1 MRRTSPEN
9 HVTNVLE
16 RAVARLVEAKPEEI
30 RALLWSFGYFFFLLA
45 SYFILR
51 PLRDE
56 MGAAAGRDFLQWLF
70 TATFFVMLVVAP
82 IYAAVV
88 ARVPRVRF
96 IPLVYR
102 FFIFNLAIF
111 WLLLQSDAW
120 RVETARVFFVWVS
133 VFNLFAVSVFWSF
146 MADLYRTEQSKRL
159 FGFIAA
165 GGTAGTLLGSL
176 VTVAL
181 AGALGPV
188 NLLLVAAGLLELAVF
203 CAVRLERAAPR
214 RPVEERQPGA
224 PDANAPQTGTG
235 GGVFDGF
242 LMIARSPYLAGLA
255 AWVALLSLAGTF
267 LYFMQIDVVRA
278 ASPDP
283 ATRTR
288 IFAGMDMAANLL
300 TLGLQFL
307 ATGRIVK
314 RIGAGPSAA
323 ILPLVFGAGFV
334 ALAVA
339 PALAVIVVFQVA
351 QRVANFAFSNPAREI
366 FFTSVHVDEKYK
378 AKNLIDTAV
387 LRGGDVVFSWFFTGL
402 RSLGLGMAGVAA
414 VAVPLMIV
422 WAAVA
427 LALGRAQ
434 ERRQAASPNT
444 EQERAGQRA

>member
-1 MRRTSPEN
+1 M
-9 HVTNVLE
+9 
-16 RAVARLVEAKPEEI
+16 
-30 RALLWSFGYFFFLLA
+30 
-45 SYFILR
+45 
-51 PLRDE
+51 
-56 MGAAAGRDFLQWLF
+56 
-70 TATFFVMLVVAP
+70 
-82 IYAAVV
+82 
-88 ARVPRVRF
+88 
-96 IPLVYR
+96 
-102 FFIFNLAIF
+102 
-111 WLLLQSDAW
+111 
-120 RVETARVFFVWVS
+120 
-133 VFNLFAVSVFWSF
+133 
-146 MADLYRTEQSKRL
+146 
-159 FGFIAA
+159 
-165 GGTAGTLLGSL
+165 
-176 VTVAL
+176 
-181 AGALGPV
+181 
-188 NLLLVAAGLLELAVF
+188 
-203 CAVRLERAAPR
+203 
-214 RPVEERQPGA
+214 
-224 PDANAPQTGTG
+224 
-235 GGVFDGF
+235 FDGF

-334 ALAVA
+334 ALAIA

-434 ERRQAASPNT
+434 ERRQAATPNT

>member
-1 MRRTSPEN
+1 MMRRAFKRRAREQN
-9 HVTNVLE
+9 EVANVVE
-16 RAVARLVEAKPEEI
+16 RVLSRLVEARPDEI

-70 TATFFVMLVVAP
+70 TATFFVMLVVSP
-82 IYAAVV
+82 LYAAAV
-88 ARVPRVRF
+88 ARLPRRRF

-102 FFIFNLAIF
+102 FFIFNLAVF
-111 WLLLQSDAW
+111 WIALQADAW

-146 MADLYRTEQSKRL
+146 MADLYRTEQGKRL

-165 GGTAGTLLGSL
+165 GGTAGTLLGST
-176 VTVAL
+176 VTVTL

-188 NLLLVAAGLLELAVF
+188 NLLLVAGALLEIAVW
-203 CAVRLERAAPR
+203 CAIRLERAAPR
-214 RPVEERQPGA
+214 EARPVQAPAGGA
-224 PDANAPQTGTG
+224 GEPQGLG
-235 GGVFDGF
+235 GGMFDGF
-242 LMIARSPYLAGLA
+242 RLILRSPYLAGIA
-255 AWVALLSLAGTF
+255 AWVAFLSLAGTF
-267 LYFMQIDVVRA
+267 LYFIQIDVVRA

-288 IFAGMDMAANLL
+288 IFAGMDLAANLM
-300 TLGLQFL
+300 TLALQFV
-307 ATGRIVK
+307 ATGRIVR

-339 PALAVIVVFQVA
+339 PALAVIVVFQVL

-366 FFTSVHVDEKYK
+366 FFTSVAVEEKYK
-378 AKNLIDTAV
+378 AKNLIDTAI
-387 LRGGDVVFSWFFTGL
+387 LRGGDVAFGWLFTGL
-402 RSLGLGMAGVAA
+402 RALGLGAAGIAGVAA
-414 VAVPLMIV
+414 PLMIA
-422 WAAVA
+422 WAAIA
-427 LALGRAQ
+427 LALGAAQ
-434 ERRQAASPNT
+434 DRRQREAPGGAQKN
-444 EQERAGQRA
+444 A